1 MLLHEDEVDGRYQTG
16 EGGEVVPGQMLLK
29 GDDGEEREDSQG
41 DDLLNDLELN
51 EREGV

>member
-29 GDDGEEREDSQG
+29 ADNVTLKKEVMEELGIISAAA
-41 DDLLNDLELN
+41 
-51 EREGV
+51 